1 MIEYTG
7 RGISQIL
14 ILLFSCVTNHNEVP
28 HHISKVTNAYGNVGK
43 LGSLC
48 IIGGNVKFYN

>member
-28 HHISKVTNAYGNVGK
+28 HHISKVANAYGNVGK